1 MGYALIPEGYKLQKV
16 NKAQED
22 AVSSKR
28 RHDNFEALLN
38 NPNTPI
44 VVGGAI
50 GGVLA
55 LKLGDAIIKDLEKSL
70 GTLPQ
75 DAKDAVEESVSKTWR
90 SIIPGGGGG
99 VGVGQALELSKN
111 QLERAIQAILP

>member
-1 MGYALIPEGYKLQKV
+1 MPYALIPEGFKLQKV
-16 NKAQED
+16 TKAQKAAVD
-22 AVSSKR
+22 AKR
-28 RHDNFEALLN
+28 RHEDIKALLN

-75 DAKDAVEESVSKTWR
+75 NAKDAVEETVTQSWTK
-90 SIIPGGGGG
+90 IIPGGGGG
-99 VGVGQALELSKN
+99 VGVGRALELSVN
-111 QLERAIQAILP
+111 QLERAISRVL